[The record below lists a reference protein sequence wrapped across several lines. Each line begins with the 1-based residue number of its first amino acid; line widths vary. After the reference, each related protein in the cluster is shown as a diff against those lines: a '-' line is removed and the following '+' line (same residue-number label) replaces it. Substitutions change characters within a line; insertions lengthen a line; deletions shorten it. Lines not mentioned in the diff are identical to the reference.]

1 MIAVD
6 EAALICD
13 LAEVYHIMDYK
24 ALPARQAAL
33 FACGLGPDSRI
44 SRRLAG
50 VSYPTTALLLA
61 RICDGIN
68 VLCWQNTENGREG
81 VDPPA
86 SIFEAMT
93 AAGQEREPGPGFDSP
108 EDFEEWRAA
117 MLRGDSSG

>member
-6 EAALICD
+6 EAALVCD
-13 LAEVYHIMDYK
+13 LAETYHIMDYK

-44 SRRLAG
+44 MRRMGG
-50 VSYPTTALLLA
+50 VPATMTELLLA

-68 VLCWQNTENGREG
+68 VLCWQNTPNGRDG

-86 SIFEAMT
+86 SIFQAIM
-93 AAGQEREPGPGFDSP
+93 AAGEEKAPGPGFDSP
-108 EDFEEWRAA
+108 EDFEEWRDA
-117 MLRGDSSG
+117 MLRGN